1 MACGWL
7 AKISPR
13 YKSCPVEFSNM
24 ACHTPPPGAFSSNSS
39 LPLAGLPKIK
49 SVSFLSACKVGT
61 GTQPS
66 PASRP
71 ARLLP
76 KVAEGNYWVIAL
88 DKDYQTVV
96 IGEPGREYLWIL
108 ARQPRLP
115 DDQYRALVGLAEEK
129 GFPVDELQRN
139 RDLVPDGERDTP

>member
-1 MACGWL
+1 M
-7 AKISPR
+7 
-13 YKSCPVEFSNM
+13 
-24 ACHTPPPGAFSSNSS
+24 
-39 LPLAGLPKIK
+39 
-49 SVSFLSACKVGT
+49 
-61 GTQPS
+61 
-66 PASRP
+66 
-71 ARLLP
+71 
-76 KVAEGNYWVIAL
+76 IAL

-139 RDLVPDGERDTP
+139 RDLVPDGERNTP